1 MPKLR
6 DTDDL
11 DVEALEAV
19 EYSTERYSDYTG
31 EIPPIGLELTG
42 YVKRL
47 WWTRSAN
54 DDPML
59 KVLWIADGNEGDL
72 EQYNGC
78 PFWLNAALIP
88 GAKFRWDPFLLAYG
102 LNLSDVKTKTYVAKE
117 EDQNGFVIERIGTW
131 KPGADRDE
139 AWARIITGQELW
151 NGSAQARADEW
162 IAWDAEAVAEAEEPD
177 GEGEDGEDGE
187 GEEPEIFEDADGNLV
202 NADGDYVDEEGNLV
216 DEEGNLLEDED
227 GEEPEPEPDPE
238 PPARTRR
245 ASTARSAQPAR
256 ATRAATRSAP
266 AARGARTASKPA
278 TAKTGA
284 RSRSTAPKPA
294 PARSARATAAPG
306 RARAAKPA
314 ASAPA
319 RSTRTKRT
327 GNDNDPP
334 F

>member
-151 NGSAQARADEW
+151 NGSAQAIADEW

-227 GEEPEPEPDPE
+227 GEEPEPDPE
-238 PPARTRR
+238 PEPEPAPRRTRGGAQTSR
-245 ASTARSAQPAR
+245 SRSTATRTAQPAR
-256 ATRAATRSAP
+256 GS
-266 AARGARTASKPA
+266 RTASKPA

>member
-227 GEEPEPEPDPE
+227 GEEPEPDPE
-238 PPARTRR
+238 PEPEPAPRRTRGGAQTSR
-245 ASTARSAQPAR
+245 SRSTATRTAQPAR
-256 ATRAATRSAP
+256 GS
-266 AARGARTASKPA
+266 RTASKPA

-314 ASAPA
+314 AAATPA
-319 RSTRTKRT
+319 RSTRTKSSGSR
-327 GNDNDPP
+327 DDPP